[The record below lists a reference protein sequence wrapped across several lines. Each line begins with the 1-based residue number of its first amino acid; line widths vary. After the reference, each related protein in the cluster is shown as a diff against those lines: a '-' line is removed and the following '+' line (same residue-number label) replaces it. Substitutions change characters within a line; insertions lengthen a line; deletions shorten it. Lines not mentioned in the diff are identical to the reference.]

1 MMQFDFSTTT
11 LNSHAEGA
19 VVQRILNA
27 ALSAVSPYEAVQSRL
42 ILTMDQLVID
52 DVEIDLNEIGR
63 IFVVGAGKATFP
75 MARAVFD
82 ILGERIDQGLIIV
95 KDGHFDKELDL
106 TPIEVCEASHP
117 LPDERGVI
125 ATQRMM
131 AMLEDVSENDLVLFL
146 ISGGGSALLT
156 APVEGISL
164 EDMREMTEV
173 MLASGA
179 TINEVNTLRK
189 RLDRV
194 KGGGIAKAV
203 NHGRLMTLILSD
215 VVGDPLDAIASGPT
229 VADSSSFEDVRE
241 ILEKYELTPMLPNS
255 VLDQFLKGLA
265 GDVEDTPFEDDQIFE
280 KNTVHLVGNLKI
292 AANAAKEQALAEGF
306 HANIASTSYQGEAK
320 IAGDRFV
327 TVMREMSDRGIP
339 LARPACLI
347 FGGETTVTL
356 RGDGKG
362 GRNQEM
368 ALSAVKGMSGLKN
381 CMLVT
386 LATDGGDGPTDA
398 AGAVVVPETL
408 SRGEILGMDVSD
420 YLANNDAYHY
430 FEALGDLLRPGPTQT
445 NVNDLAFLFCFENK
459 NSL

>member
-11 LNSHAEGA
+11 LNSHTEGA

-27 ALSAVSPYEAVQSRL
+27 ALSAVSPYDAVRTK
-42 ILTMDQLVID
+42 LTLTNNLMMID
-52 DVEIDLNEIGR
+52 DVEVDLDSIAR
-63 IFVVGAGKATFP
+63 VFVVGAGKATFP
-75 MARAVFD
+75 MAHAVFD
-82 ILGERIDQGLIIV
+82 VLGDKIHQGLIIV
-95 KDGHFDKELDL
+95 KDDYFDAGVNLGS
-106 TPIEVCEASHP
+106 IEICEASHP
-117 LPDERGVI
+117 LPDERGVK
-125 ATQRMM
+125 ATRRMLT
-131 AMLEDVSENDLVLFL
+131 MLEDVEENDLVLFL

-156 APVEGISL
+156 DPVEGISL
-164 EDMREMTEV
+164 DEMREMTEV

-194 KGGGIAKAV
+194 KGGGIAEAV
-203 NHGRLMTLILSD
+203 NRGQLMTLILSD

-241 ILEKYELTPMLPNS
+241 ILEKYELTPMLPDS
-255 VLDQFLKGLA
+255 VLDQFFKGLS
-265 GDVEDTPFEDDQIFE
+265 GEVDDTPFADNKIFE
-280 KNTVHLVGNLKI
+280 KNSVHLVGNLKI
-292 AANAAKEQALAEGF
+292 AASAAKEQAIKEGF
-306 HANIASTSYQGEAK
+306 NANIASTSYQGEART
-320 IAGDRFV
+320 AGERFV

-356 RGDGKG
+356 RGNGKG

-368 ALSAVKGMSGLKN
+368 ALSAVKGLSGLKN

-408 SRGEILGMDVSD
+408 ERGEALGMDVSEF
-420 YLANNDAYHY
+420 LANNDAYHY
-430 FEALGDLLRPGPTQT
+430 FDALGDLLKPGPTQT
-445 NVNDLAFLFCFENK
+445 NVNDLAFLFCFENL